1 MKFCFGDILWDRVL
15 YNCTSSPA
23 DDAIIHYFNSFHT
36 EKVEIPVKS
45 ELPVTVKACTFE
57 EQIKG
62 VALSKYFHVLLPIYF
77 YFFL

>member
-1 MKFCFGDILWDRVL
+1 MTPFGTVL
-15 YNCTSSPA
+15 YNCTLAPA

-36 EKVEIPVKS
+36 DKVEIPVKS

-62 VALSKYFHVLLPIYF
+62 VALSIFSCFAAITLLT
-77 YFFL
+77 FLIDSIKL